1 MKILLSVR
9 LQDVNEL
16 SDDNYDTELTKMAES
31 ATEKGVNEV
40 SAGAK
45 NMDDEISKDENGLTK
60 VETRTTIAS
69 GKNTNRN
76 TKRNQARKDKKKAR
90 QNKKRGRK

>member
-40 SAGAK
+40 SAGTK
-45 NMDDEISKDENGLTK
+45 NMDDEFSKDENGLTK
-60 VETRTTIAS
+60 VETRTTVAS

>member
-1 MKILLSVR
+1 
-9 LQDVNEL
+9 
-16 SDDNYDTELTKMAES
+16 
-31 ATEKGVNEV
+31 
-40 SAGAK
+40 
-45 NMDDEISKDENGLTK
+45 MDDEFSKDENGLTK